1 MQYATPYDKTADRTA
16 DLTAASGPVV
26 PLAALND
33 WLSTSQAARELGL
46 SQQRILQ
53 MAESGDF
60 GPVANT
66 VHGRLFNPDAVDA
79 VRQSREA
86 M

>member
-1 MQYATPYDKTADRTA
+1 MPSDMSTDKTQGMTA
-16 DLTAASGPVV
+16 SPRVA
-26 PLAALND
+26 LAELED
-33 WLSTSQAARELGL
+33 WLSTSQTARTLGL

-53 MAESGDF
+53 MAEAGDF
-60 GPVANT
+60 GPIAST